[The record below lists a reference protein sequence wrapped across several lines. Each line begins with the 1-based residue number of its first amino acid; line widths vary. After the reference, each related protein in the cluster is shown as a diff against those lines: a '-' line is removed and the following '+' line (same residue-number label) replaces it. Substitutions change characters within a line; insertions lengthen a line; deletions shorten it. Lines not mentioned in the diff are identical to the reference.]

1 MLHCLRFVKYR
12 FVRYISRSVRYRYS
26 QETFCLS
33 PVELELIQL
42 ISQHRVIIRDFNS
55 DNRNTAWVSKWDEYQ
70 NYWVV
75 INAFWIRLY
84 FSDLDMWGIDLSDTD
99 IDLLDTDIHS
109 KHFVCLQDFFKAC
122 PQDVLKTS
130 SA

>member
-12 FVRYISRSVRYRYS
+12 FVRCISRSVRYRYS

-55 DNRNTAWVSKWDEYQ
+55 DNRNAAWVSKWDEYQ